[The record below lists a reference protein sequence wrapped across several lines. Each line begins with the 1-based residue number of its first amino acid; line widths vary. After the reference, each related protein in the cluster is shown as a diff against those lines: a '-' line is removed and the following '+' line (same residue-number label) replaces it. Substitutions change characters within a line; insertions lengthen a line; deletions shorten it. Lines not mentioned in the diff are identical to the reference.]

1 MAFKADFHILL
12 LSKSALKQNNI
23 YKDELSNLEKSWKA
37 KLSYLFLDW
46 FTNLVFVGF
55 GFWFFL

>member
-12 LSKSALKQNNI
+12 LTKSALKQNNI
-23 YKDELSNLEKSWKA
+23 YKDELSNLEKTLKA
-37 KLSYLFLDW
+37 KLPYLFLDW

-55 GFWFFL
+55 GLFF